1 MALITLFT
9 AAKPFRDPFIATIQR
24 NAIQS
29 WLQLG
34 PEVEVLLVG
43 DEPGMAEV
51 ASEFGIRHL
60 PNVEYNQWG
69 TPLVRSL
76 FEQVRQATDN
86 PIMSIVNADILLMS
100 DFLEGILQ
108 VAAQAKEF
116 LMVGRR
122 WGLDIEEP
130 MVFSP
135 GWQERLRADI
145 QSHGQKH
152 PNFSIDYFVFANH
165 QYQDMPE
172 FVIGRPQWDNWMIY
186 HARQNGWPVI
196 DATSAIT
203 VVHQNHDYRH
213 LPGGKPPH
221 FLEEGRKN
229 RQLAGGERTKLTIL
243 DANKRLLHGRLRP
256 QRFTFERMFRR
267 VEVWLLGRSWHGLE
281 WRFIRLFRRL
291 RKMVGERV
299 PEGWMAGGLKRKS
312 HAEGQ

>member
-51 ASEFGIRHL
+51 AREFDIRHL
-60 PNVEYNQWG
+60 PHVEYNRWG

-76 FEQVRQATDN
+76 FEQVRQASDN

-100 DFLEGILQ
+100 DFVEGILQ
-108 VAAQAKEF
+108 VADQENEF
-116 LMVGRR
+116 LIVGRR
-122 WGLDIEEP
+122 WGLDIDEP
-130 MVFSP
+130 MVFSS

-145 QSHGQKH
+145 QSHGQLH
-152 PNFSIDYFVFANH
+152 PNFSIDYFVFTYH

-172 FVIGRPQWDNWMIY
+172 FAIGRPQWDNWMIY
-186 HARQNGWPVI
+186 HACQQGWPVI
-196 DATSAIT
+196 DATPSVL

-213 LPGGKPPH
+213 LPGNKPPH
-221 FLEEGRKN
+221 GLEEGRRN
-229 RQLAGGERTKLTIL
+229 RELAGGQKTKYLML
-243 DANKRLLHGRLRP
+243 DAKYELIDGRLRHP
-256 QRFTFERMFRR
+256 QLTLEWVLRRF
-267 VEVWLLGRSWHGLE
+267 EVWLMRRSWRGVEL
-281 WRFIRLFRRL
+281 RLLRVFRRI
-291 RKMVGERV
+291 RKAVGEPF
-299 PEGWMAGGLKRKS
+299 PEGWTAGGLKKK
-312 HAEGQ
+312 